1 MRERDLAN
9 AVKAIASARD
19 GLRVVSTGKSSMPVR
34 SSERMNEATANEI
47 IDVFLEIVSE
57 VLNGEP
63 ITTIEPVMRIAELA
77 GMTIDK
83 YTMSKLMMIATE
95 SEGVNL
101 HRKRHGIEISDDNQ
115 KVELSY
121 ELIEDQATGIDLS
134 RVIMKQ
140 MAGGI
145 V

>member
-19 GLRVVSTGKSSMPVR
+19 GLRVVSTGKSRMPVR